1 MQYSITINN
10 QQFPILI
17 RKNARSKNMVL
28 RYLPKKTSVSLSL
41 PRHVSIRQG
50 LNFAQSKSD
59 WLEKQIAAHPQNTG
73 LHDGAQIVV
82 LGQRITICHVGG
94 RGTAQQD
101 GDKLLVHGDA
111 AFLERRVSEWVIA
124 KARQEIEKHV
134 QHKTALIGLRAKK
147 ITLRD
152 TTSSWGSCNHVGN
165 LSFSWRL
172 VFAPPEVLEYVV
184 AHEVA
189 HLVHLDHSPAFWR
202 QVDVLCSYH
211 KQSRAWL
218 KRHGKEL
225 HAVL

>member
-1 MQYSITINN
+1 MQYSIIINN

-28 RYLPKKTSVSLSL
+28 RYLSKQAAVSLSL
-41 PRHVSIRQG
+41 PRYVSIRQG

-59 WLEKQIAAHPQNTG
+59 WLEKQIAAHPQNIG

-82 LGQRITICHVGG
+82 LSQRITICHVGG
-94 RGTAQQD
+94 RGTAKQD

-111 AFLERRVSEWVIA
+111 AFLERRVREWVIA

-152 TTSSWGSCNHVGN
+152 TTSSWGSCNHAGH

-189 HLVHLDHSPAFWR
+189 HLMHLNHSPAFWQ
-202 QVDVLCSYH
+202 QVAVLCPDYKRSYT
-211 KQSRAWL
+211 WL

-225 HAVL
+225 HVVC